1 MSLRMGGRAS
11 RVAAR
16 QAPLQ
21 TELQPIWRGMKS
33 GRLKL
38 FTAEERSKIVESA
51 LSILENIGFAEALP
65 STIEYCE
72 KMGAVVKNNR
82 LCFPKNAV
90 LDMLAIANKKFT
102 LFGLDPEWD
111 LHPYDDRVYYGTA
124 GAAVHMVDAL
134 TNEYRESV
142 LEDLYHASKICDH
155 MDNIHFYQRSLVPR
169 DLPDPLDMD
178 FNTCYASVRGSRKHV
193 GTSWVDTKH
202 FDLSLA
208 MLHEIAGGKE
218 QWLARPFVSQ
228 SCCFVVPPLKFAQD
242 ACRCLERAAL
252 EGMPILLISAGQAGA
267 TSPATLVGSVTLS
280 AAEVLAGLFYVNA
293 VKPGAPAMFG
303 AWPFVSDLR
312 TGAMSGGSAEQSLLM
327 AGVAEIGRH
336 LGLINGVAS
345 GMADSKIP
353 DYQAGAEKAYNHAIV
368 AQSGANLVYESA
380 GMHAS
385 LLGFCLES
393 LILDNDVLGS
403 TSRIIRGIEVTEELL
418 SLDTIRSVCIDGP
431 GHFLGADQTLRV
443 MQKDYFY
450 PKTFDRSS
458 PKEWEANN
466 KPTALEKA
474 RAIKE
479 KILAMPPHSF
489 IDPALDVELRKRYPI
504 KLPATQL

>member
-1 MSLRMGGRAS
+1 MSRRMGGRAT

-16 QAPLQ
+16 QAPL
-21 TELQPIWRGMKS
+21 EVDLQPIWRGMKS
-33 GRLKL
+33 GRLSL
-38 FTAEERSKIVESA
+38 FTAEEREQIAETA
-51 LSILENIGFAEALP
+51 FNILENIGFAEPLQ
-65 STIEYCE
+65 STIDYCS
-72 KMGAVVKNNR
+72 KLGATMKNGR
-82 LCFPKNAV
+82 LCFPKNMVKDCVA
-90 LDMLAIANKKFT
+90 MANKKFT
-102 LFGLDPEWD
+102 LYGLDPEWD
-111 LHPYDDRVYYGTA
+111 LQPYDERVYYGTA
-124 GAAVHMVDAL
+124 GAAVHMVDPY
-134 TNEYRESV
+134 TMEYRES
-142 LEDLYHASKICDH
+142 LLQDLYQAAKICDH
-155 MDNIHFYQRSLVPR
+155 MDNIHFFQRTLVPR

-193 GTSWVDTKH
+193 GTSWVDPKH

-267 TSPATLVGSVTLS
+267 TVPASLAGAVALAT
-280 AAEVLAGLFYVNA
+280 AEVLAGLCYVNA
-293 VKPGAPAMFG
+293 VKAGAPAMFG
-303 AWPFVSDLR
+303 TWPFVSDLR
-312 TGAMSGGSAEQSLLM
+312 SGAMSGGSAEQSLLM
-327 AGVAEIGRH
+327 SGVGEMGKYF
-336 LGLINGVAS
+336 GLISAVAS

-393 LILDNDVLGS
+393 LVLDNDLLGS
-403 TSRIIRGIEVTEELL
+403 VSRIIRGIEVNDETL
-418 SLDTIRSVCIDGP
+418 SYETIRSVCIDGP
-431 GHFLGADQTLRV
+431 GHFLGSAQTLKV

-450 PKTFDRSS
+450 PQTFDRAS
-458 PKEWEANN
+458 PKEWAANN
-466 KPTALEKA
+466 KPTALDKA
-474 RAIKE
+474 RGIKE
-479 KILAMPPHSF
+479 KLLALDPHGF
-489 IDPALDVELRKRYPI
+489 VDPALDKELRKRYPI
-504 KLPATQL
+504 KLPEAHL